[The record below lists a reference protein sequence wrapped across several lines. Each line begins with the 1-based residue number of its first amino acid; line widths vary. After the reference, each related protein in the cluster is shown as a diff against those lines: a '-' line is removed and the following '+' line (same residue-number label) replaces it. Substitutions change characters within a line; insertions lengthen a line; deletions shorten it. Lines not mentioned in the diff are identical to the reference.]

1 MPDDIS
7 APGASQ
13 NLASQIGQLRTK
25 VEQARLPEDL
35 ATRVLERL
43 GRIERIG
50 ATTQAFDEIDRT
62 ADYVDWLVNFP
73 WTKKSEDIL
82 DLPHA
87 KEVLDKNHYGL
98 EEIKERILEY
108 IAVLRLNRDKHVA
121 ARAPILCFVGLAGT
135 GKTSVSSSIAEAM
148 GRKFF
153 RIALGGLGDVLEL
166 RGQSKVHPEAE
177 PGRIIKVLRKV
188 GVANPV
194 ILLDEID
201 RVDEKG
207 RAAVMG
213 VLLELLD
220 PEQNQAFL
228 DYYFDYP
235 VNLSEVIFVT
245 TANNTTNIATAV
257 LDRLETMQMPSYTD
271 TEKIEIGKNYMLPRV
286 IEESGLPREVISI
299 DDVVWPNIVRPL
311 GYDAGMRTLERT
323 ISGIVRKIAR
333 EYVEG
338 KVQSVQLTNQNIKE
352 YLPNY

>member
-1 MPDDIS
+1 MPDDLS
-7 APGASQ
+7 VPGASQ

-35 ATRVLERL
+35 AARVLERL

-50 ATTQAFDEIDRT
+50 ATTQAFDEVDRT
-62 ADYVDWLVNFP
+62 ADYVDWLVNIP
-73 WTKKSEDIL
+73 WTKKSADIL
-82 DLPHA
+82 DLPHT
-87 KEVLDKNHYGL
+87 KGVLDKNHYGL
-98 EEIKERILEY
+98 EEIKERLLEY
-108 IAVLRLNRDKHVA
+108 IAVIKLNRDKGIPV
-121 ARAPILCFVGLAGT
+121 RAPILCFVGLAGT
-135 GKTSVSSSIAEAM
+135 GKTTVAYSVAEAL

-166 RGQSKVHPEAE
+166 RGQSKVHPESE
-177 PGRIIKVLRKV
+177 PGRIIKALRKV
-188 GVANPV
+188 GVNNPV

-228 DYYFDYP
+228 DYYIDYP
-235 VNLSEVIFVT
+235 VDLSEVIFVT

-257 LDRLETMQMPSYTD
+257 LDRLEIMHMPSYTD
-271 TEKIEIGKNYMLPRV
+271 NEKIEIGKNYMLPRV
-286 IEESGLPREVISI
+286 LEESGLPREVVQL
-299 DDVVWPNIVRPL
+299 DDEVWPNIVRPL
-311 GYDAGMRTLERT
+311 GYDAGLRTMERT
-323 ISGIVRKIAR
+323 ISGIVRKIAK

-338 KVQSVQLTNQNIKE
+338 KVQQVNLTNQNIKE
-352 YLPNY
+352 YLPQY